1 MGSGILLGFLSSQV
15 SSSALPKIIVGG
27 LGPGNAELMSDA
39 VLELAKTHH
48 TFLRTRQH
56 PCADVFHQ
64 LESFDHLYE
73 SALDVADVYEE
84 IVELLVRESLERGA
98 VGYLVPGSPLIAERT
113 VDLLRERE
121 EVSIEILVGV
131 SFLDLAWERLQVDPI
146 AQRVTIVDGQRFE
159 TEVAGLSGPV
169 LVAQCD
175 NRFTLSDIKLSV
187 DVEELPKVTVLQRLG
202 LEDELVFEVEW
213 DNLDR
218 EIEPDHLTSLWIPEL
233 PLTDVAQSVVGL
245 HTLVRRLRSE
255 CPWDRDQTH
264 ASLIP
269 GLLEE
274 ANEVVGAIEATE
286 RGNDSFGDVVEELGD
301 LLFHIMIQSAIGEEE
316 ERFDLADVARGIRN
330 KMIRRH
336 PHIFEREPGAP
347 MPTKEELVQ
356 QWKAIKAA
364 ERAGIRPN
372 SL

>member
-1 MGSGILLGFLSSQV
+1 
-15 SSSALPKIIVGG
+15 
-27 LGPGNAELMSDA
+27 MSDA
-39 VLELAKTHH
+39 VLELARTHH

-56 PCADVFHQ
+56 PCADVFDE

-73 SALDVADVYEE
+73 SERDVADVYDA
-84 IVELLVRESLERGA
+84 IVEQLVRESTKRGA

-121 EVSIEILVGV
+121 EISIEMLVGV
-131 SFLDLAWERLQVDPI
+131 SFLDLAWERLRVDPI
-146 AQRVTIVDGQRFE
+146 AERVTIVDGQRFE

-175 NRFTLSDIKLSV
+175 NKFVLSDIKLAV

-213 DNLDR
+213 EDLDR
-218 EIEPDHLTSLWIPEL
+218 QFEPDHLTSLWIPEL
-233 PLTDVAQSVVGL
+233 PLTDVAQSLVGL
-245 HTLVRRLRSE
+245 HALVRRLRSE
-255 CPWDRDQTH
+255 CPWDKDQTH
-264 ASLIP
+264 ESLIP

-274 ANEVVGAIEATE
+274 ANEVVEAIEAIE
-286 RGNDSFGDVVEELGD
+286 SGNGSFGDVVEELGD

-316 ERFDLADVARGIRN
+316 DTFDIADVARGIRN

-336 PHIFEREPGAP
+336 PHIFESELGSP

-364 ERAGIRPN
+364 ERAQIRSN
-372 SL
+372 RL